1 MYPRAVPYAFFFFRW
16 EVQFQSM
23 KHGRRL
29 MRRDAATREGRCCP
43 HVRLRPTATCQLSRG
58 FFFFSQLMPKRL
70 RLGLIRTKSGWLE
83 PYRPKQL
90 IQAEIQK
97 KKKVRNTPFEPNI
110 KPYFQLTSHK
120 HTKQALCLSLTPSL
134 VSHSLCALY
143 LLLIVLLIIFYFVLV
158 SNVWVVF

>member
-1 MYPRAVPYAFFFFRW
+1 MLFFFFAEKCSSNLWSTYDVWCGGMQR
-16 EVQFQSM
+16 
-23 KHGRRL
+23 HA
-29 MRRDAATREGRCCP
+29 RDAAARMSGCVPLR
-43 HVRLRPTATCQLSRG
+43 HVNCHVV

>member
-1 MYPRAVPYAFFFFRW
+1 MYPRAVPYAFFFFAEKCSSNLWSTDDVWCGGTQR
-16 EVQFQSM
+16 
-23 KHGRRL
+23 HA
-29 MRRDAATREGRCCP
+29 RDAAARMSGCVP
-43 HVRLRPTATCQLSRG
+43 LQHAMW
-58 FFFFSQLMPKRL
+58 FFFFLANSCRSGSD
-70 RLGLIRTKSGWLE
+70 LGRFALNRVDSSRIGQNSWF
-83 PYRPKQL
+83 RPKL
-90 IQAEIQK
+90 K

-158 SNVWVVF
+158 SNLWVVF